1 MTRSTPAGRR
11 RQARLMRLVNLPMRA
26 LLQLPLPT
34 PLGHRLM
41 LVTIT
46 GRRTGRRYR
55 QPVSYLRDGDT
66 LLTPG
71 GGRWTLNLRP
81 DQPNSIRLRGRDILA
96 YPDAVADPD
105 AVDELLQ
112 LIADANP
119 SSRRF
124 VRIPRQPDGHHDPQ
138 ALRAAIEHGF
148 RIIRWRPTTAI
159 D

>member
-1 MTRSTPAGRR
+1 MTTPTPAGRR
-11 RQARLMRLVNLPMRA
+11 RQARLMRLVNVPMRA
-26 LLQLPLPT
+26 LLRLPLAT
-34 PLGHRLM
+34 PLGDRLM

-55 QPVSYLRDGDT
+55 QPLSYVRDGDT

-81 DQPNSIRLRGRDILA
+81 DQPNSIRLRGRDFHA
-96 YPDAVADPD
+96 YPDAVVDLD

-119 SSRRF
+119 SSQRF
-124 VRIPRQPDGHHDPQ
+124 VRILRQPDGHHDAQ
-138 ALRAAIEHGF
+138 ALRAAIDNGF
-148 RIIRWRPTTAI
+148 CIIRWRPTT
-159 D
+159 DVN

>member
-1 MTRSTPAGRR
+1 MTTPTPARRR
-11 RQARLMRLVNLPMRA
+11 RQARLMRLVNIPTRA
-26 LLQLPLPT
+26 LLGLPLPT
-34 PLGHRLM
+34 PLSSRLM

-46 GRRTGRRYR
+46 GRRTGRPYR
-55 QPVSYLRDGDT
+55 QPVSYVRDGDT

-81 DQPNSIRLRGRDILA
+81 DQPNSIRLRGRDFHA
-96 YPDAVADPD
+96 YPDAVANLD

-112 LIADANP
+112 VIANANP
-119 SSRRF
+119 PSQRF

-138 ALRAAIEHGF
+138 ALRAAIDHGF
-148 RIIRWRPTTAI
+148 CIIRWQPTTAG